1 MRHKYRK
8 YQAIC
13 NKNLNNKYNPRLNKR
28 EKRGLFNL
36 HQKLATVQSRFVAIY
51 PFLIFLEKSGKFYKL
66 LKA

>member
-28 EKRGLFNL
+28 EKRDYLTCIKN
-36 HQKLATVQSRFVAIY
+36 
-51 PFLIFLEKSGKFYKL
+51 
-66 LKA
+66 